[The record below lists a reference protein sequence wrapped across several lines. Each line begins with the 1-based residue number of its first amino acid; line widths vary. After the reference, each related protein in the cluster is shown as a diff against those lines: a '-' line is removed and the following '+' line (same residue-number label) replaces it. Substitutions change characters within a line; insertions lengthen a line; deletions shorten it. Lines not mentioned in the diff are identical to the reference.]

1 MPSVL
6 IFIAAVC
13 SLLGVAGTVYFAMSI
28 WAAKRFQA
36 ERGRAVDRRFA
47 PPVSILKSLRGL
59 DPQMYP
65 AFRSHCV
72 LDYPEYEVLFGVQSL
87 DDPAVALVEQLREE
101 FPLRS
106 VRLIHC
112 RQELG
117 LNGKVSNL

>member
-87 DDPAVALVEQLREE
+87 DDPAVALVE
-101 FPLRS
+101 
-106 VRLIHC
+106 HC
-112 RQELG
+112 AACA
-117 LNGKVSNL
+117 